1 MSTNRPRSSARER
14 LLDAAETAVCEH
26 GVHELTLEAVAA
38 AGGVTKGGLIYHFK
52 TKEDLLGALVERMM
66 AKLRER
72 YSARMAASDQTTRGM
87 LVALVDDTF
96 EMSAQDKAVLSSL
109 LAAISSYPQLL
120 DPVRGVFDDVYGR
133 WRLPLR
139 WTGCSFSNCSIC
151 ITSRRRSA
159 RPCSARCTT
168 WPRDC
173 RDASQDLEQEC
184 HRNADARPLFSDG
197 GLWR

>member
-133 WRLPLR
+133 VTKDRGSSGGALAIAAALD
-139 WTGCSFSNCSIC
+139 GLLLLELL
-151 ITSRRRSA
+151 
-159 RPCSARCTT
+159 
-168 WPRDC
+168 
-173 RDASQDLEQEC
+173 DLHHFTKAQRAAMQRALHDMAE
-184 HRNADARPLFSDG
+184 
-197 GLWR
+197 GLS